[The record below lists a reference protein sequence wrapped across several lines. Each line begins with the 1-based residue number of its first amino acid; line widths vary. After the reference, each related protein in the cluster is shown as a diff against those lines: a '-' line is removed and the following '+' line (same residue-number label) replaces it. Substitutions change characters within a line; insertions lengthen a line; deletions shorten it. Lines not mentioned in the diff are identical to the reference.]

1 MTHDVLRTTDDG
13 QHQWYGTYV
22 SSPQGGKKMTKTL
35 TRHFTLY
42 VAKII
47 TLDA

>member
-13 QHQWYGTYV
+13 QHQGYGIHV
-22 SSPQGGKKMTKTL
+22 SSLQGAKKMTKTL

-47 TLDA
+47 SLDA